1 MINIRQVS
9 NVVKDGTEYTLVDVR
24 VIAEDRG
31 AGKQATARKDVNTTY
46 TNVSALFTAIQQHTV
61 DVVQSGLI

>member
-9 NVVKDGTEYTLVDVR
+9 NVIKDGTEYTLVDVR
-24 VIAEDRG
+24 VVAEDREN
-31 AGKQATARKDVNTTY
+31 GKQATALKEVGTTF
-46 TNVSALFTAIQQHTV
+46 TSTTGLFVAIQQHTV